1 MGEEERRGE
10 GRRQR
15 SNSRSTQ
22 GVEEEGKSFNGGIY
36 FRPISGIP
44 RRWNLLGDSSLH
56 NSSGNDETSERNDRE
71 DREEMGLRKGRR
83 MADEAEDATARDTRG
98 TPRLRQRSNVPTSQ
112 RGSSFSFPFF
122 SFFFPPRLLSC
133 RSFRL
138 VFEAF
143 RQFLLIFELI
153 CRSNQRYLSHTCH
166 TCKLIHSSKASNSN
180 IFSNFDDA
188 GNILRKCH
196 VTVMFF
202 VFCVLSF

>member
-98 TPRLRQRSNVPTSQ
+98 TPRLR
-112 RGSSFSFPFF
+112 
-122 SFFFPPRLLSC
+122 
-133 RSFRL
+133 
-138 VFEAF
+138 
-143 RQFLLIFELI
+143 
-153 CRSNQRYLSHTCH
+153 
-166 TCKLIHSSKASNSN
+166 
-180 IFSNFDDA
+180 
-188 GNILRKCH
+188 
-196 VTVMFF
+196 
-202 VFCVLSF
+202 